1 MKTHKKVIVVIK
13 KPSFASVMS
22 SRWVFPPSV
31 MADRKSQIV
40 VEGEASESDSDQEI
54 FMSSGLTVPGEASET
69 ESEGEGEKPTAFHHH
84 LPPLTVDRHD
94 SASVTQQ
101 SPTTPTHGGHVSSL
115 LQQKLQESN
124 ARLCADVSQSVR
136 QVYQA
141 AARDIRAATAHLSH
155 SQGMIIATSHAVRVA
170 MDDLRA
176 LCDKIDIVTSCR
188 LLPDI
193 AMATASSPTAPCS
206 APH

>member
-1 MKTHKKVIVVIK
+1 
-13 KPSFASVMS
+13 
-22 SRWVFPPSV
+22 

-69 ESEGEGEKPTAFHHH
+69 ESEGEDENEKPSAFHHH

-94 SASVTQQ
+94 NVPVSQQ
-101 SPTTPTHGGHVSSL
+101 SPTTPTHSTHVTSL

-136 QVYQA
+136 QVYQGA
-141 AARDIRAATAHLSH
+141 TRDIKAATAHLSH
-155 SQGMIIATSHAVRVA
+155 SQGVIIATSHAVRVA
-170 MDDLRA
+170 MDDLRVV
-176 LCDKIDIVTSCR
+176 CDKIDIITSCR

-193 AMATASSPTAPCS
+193 AMTTASSPTVPCS

>member
-1 MKTHKKVIVVIK
+1 
-13 KPSFASVMS
+13 
-22 SRWVFPPSV
+22 

-40 VEGEASESDSDQEI
+40 VEGEASESDTDDELY
-54 FMSSGLTVPGEASET
+54 MSSGLTVPGEASET
-69 ESEGEGEKPTAFHHH
+69 ESEDEEVKKPTAFHHH

-94 SASVTQQ
+94 NMPITQQ
-101 SPTTPTHGGHVSSL
+101 SPTTPTHGSHVTSL

-136 QVYQA
+136 QVYHGA
-141 AARDIRAATAHLSH
+141 TRDIKAATAHLSH
-155 SQGMIIATSHAVRVA
+155 SQGVIIATSHAVRVA

-176 LCDKIDIVTSCR
+176 VCDKIDIITSCR

-193 AMATASSPTAPCS
+193 AMTTASSPTVPCA

>member
-1 MKTHKKVIVVIK
+1 MFVYLFSLSI
-13 KPSFASVMS
+13 
-22 SRWVFPPSV
+22 

-54 FMSSGLTVPGEASET
+54 FMTSGLTVPGEASET
-69 ESEGEGEKPTAFHHH
+69 ESEGEEEKPAAFHHD

-94 SASVTQQ
+94 NVSMTQQ
-101 SPTTPTHGGHVSSL
+101 SPTTPTHGSHVNSL

-136 QVYQA
+136 QVYHGA
-141 AARDIRAATAHLSH
+141 TRDIKAATAHLSH
-155 SQGMIIATSHAVRVA
+155 SQGVIIAASHAVRVA

-176 LCDKIDIVTSCR
+176 VCDKIDIITSCR

-193 AMATASSPTAPCS
+193 AMTTPGAPTAHCSSP
-206 APH
+206 H

>member
-1 MKTHKKVIVVIK
+1 
-13 KPSFASVMS
+13 
-22 SRWVFPPSV
+22 

-54 FMSSGLTVPGEASET
+54 YTTSGLTVPGEASET
-69 ESEGEGEKPTAFHHH
+69 DSEGEEEKPAAFHHH

-94 SASVTQQ
+94 DVSIPQQ
-101 SPTTPTHGGHVSSL
+101 SPTTPTHGGRVSSL
-115 LQQKLQESN
+115 LQQKLQESDT
-124 ARLCADVSQSVR
+124 RLCADVTQSVR
-136 QVYQA
+136 QVYHGA
-141 AARDIRAATAHLSH
+141 TRDIRAATVHLSH
-155 SQGMIIATSHAVRVA
+155 SQGVVIATSHAVRVA

-176 LCDKIDIVTSCR
+176 VCDKIDIITSCR

-193 AMATASSPTAPCS
+193 SMTTASSPIMPCS